1 MQVIACVLDCE
12 EDEEGHLS
20 CLHILHDLMLKSQQV
35 YLLVILVVLSSVV
48 SPGPLR
54 GMATIIAL

>member
-35 YLLVILVVLSSVV
+35 YLLVVLSSVV
-48 SPGPLR
+48 PLGPLT
-54 GMATIIAL
+54 GLATIMAL